1 LLEKSLFYFYGPKN
15 GKKGGKNESWK
26 IDFFTA
32 GGTDLGKQWFA
43 IDNALNKKAINEPHL
58 Y

>member
-1 LLEKSLFYFYGPKN
+1 M